1 MVNTNTNIIYKYINY
16 ITLACIV
23 PIGYFA
29 PLGEWLLISFF
40 SLSIII
46 SYIINPTKLNLNNLF
61 LYLSSILIVLAS
73 LFWTINPERTINVI
87 GPISGIIIAIYITLH
102 IRKIKSIKNLENII
116 GIPLILTSLCIF
128 ADITLNTEIRSSLA
142 SLAGD
147 LPTSKSAGFG
157 RGLIVIT
164 MIMPITVS
172 LYLYKKS
179 YFRALFLLLLVSI
192 IVLLGPNDTAKLAL
206 MSTLISSIII
216 YFLGPKSFLFF
227 GILSLLYILCLPI
240 ISTKIFSK
248 LGQINYDINIMV
260 VCTESYHS
268 PSMPQSNKWYK
279 LPNINKCSRHFEWQ
293 ETPLGG
299 SIIHRLLVWEYV
311 GKQIIKKPF
320 LGHGAGTSRLIGQN
334 IILHV
339 PNSAQN
345 IKGGVPL
352 HPHNNYLQV
361 WLEFGIL
368 GIIIASFIWVK
379 ILRFGF
385 IKRRESYVLGTG
397 ICSTIITIFVA
408 SNLSFGVFQAWW
420 MASVGLIFLVAL
432 QSAEDKNKTA

>member
-61 LYLSSILIVLAS
+61 LILTLSSILIVTAS

-157 RGLIVIT
+157 RGLVIIT

-172 LYLYKKS
+172 LYLYK
-179 YFRALFLLLLVSI
+179 
-192 IVLLGPNDTAKLAL
+192 
-206 MSTLISSIII
+206 
-216 YFLGPKSFLFF
+216 
-227 GILSLLYILCLPI
+227 
-240 ISTKIFSK
+240 
-248 LGQINYDINIMV
+248 
-260 VCTESYHS
+260 
-268 PSMPQSNKWYK
+268 
-279 LPNINKCSRHFEWQ
+279 
-293 ETPLGG
+293 
-299 SIIHRLLVWEYV
+299 
-311 GKQIIKKPF
+311 
-320 LGHGAGTSRLIGQN
+320 
-334 IILHV
+334 
-339 PNSAQN
+339 
-345 IKGGVPL
+345 
-352 HPHNNYLQV
+352 
-361 WLEFGIL
+361 
-368 GIIIASFIWVK
+368 
-379 ILRFGF
+379 
-385 IKRRESYVLGTG
+385 
-397 ICSTIITIFVA
+397 
-408 SNLSFGVFQAWW
+408 
-420 MASVGLIFLVAL
+420 
-432 QSAEDKNKTA
+432 

>member
-1 MVNTNTNIIYKYINY
+1 MVNTNTNTNIIYKYINY

-29 PLGEWLLISFF
+29 PLGEWLLISFL
-40 SLSIII
+40 SLFIII

-61 LYLSSILIVLAS
+61 LYLSSILIILAS

-102 IRKIKSIKNLENII
+102 IGKIKSIKKLENII

-128 ADITLNTEIRSSLA
+128 ADITLNTGIRSSLA

-206 MSTLISSIII
+206 MSALISSIII

-240 ISTKIFSK
+240 ISTNIFSK
-248 LGQINYDINIMV
+248 LGQIRYDLNAVEICAEDDYRHPMSQENR
-260 VCTESYHS
+260 C
-268 PSMPQSNKWYK
+268 YK
-279 LPNINKCSRHFEWQ
+279 IPNSIKRLRYFGWQ
-293 ETPLGG
+293 DTSWGG

-311 GKQIIKKPF
+311 GKQIIKNDTF
-320 LGHGAGTSRLIGQN
+320 QVRSVLVGHLGHNSNMGLCQFLCCAHKWAICYSKVLPPSEGLDSPPSSNYISKN
-334 IILHV
+334 I
-339 PNSAQN
+339 
-345 IKGGVPL
+345 
-352 HPHNNYLQV
+352 
-361 WLEFGIL
+361 
-368 GIIIASFIWVK
+368 
-379 ILRFGF
+379 RM
-385 IKRRESYVLGTG
+385 
-397 ICSTIITIFVA
+397 C
-408 SNLSFGVFQAWW
+408 
-420 MASVGLIFLVAL
+420 
-432 QSAEDKNKTA
+432 